1 MDWVQR
7 ELPGYWRNRLV
18 IKQNVRKI
26 TYVLVAVLILAGC
39 YLGYEKLTR
48 VPRKQVDI
56 LFLGDSL
63 IGQYRDETSIPYL
76 VGQELGMSVFNG
88 AMGGTSM
95 ANLNV
100 DGNEAY
106 QKDGL
111 SLAALSKAISY
122 DDFGRQQTITVRES
136 ATEHFPAVIDE
147 LEQINFEMLDYLII
161 EYGTNDYFAGVTVD
175 NPENLYDETT
185 FAGALRSSVEILRK
199 SYPHLQIILIS
210 PTYNWYLNTVEN
222 CENKDFGGGYM
233 PGYVNAVASIAE
245 QYDVGYVDVYTDFYP
260 QKAHVEALIYTE
272 DGVHPN
278 EDGRKKIADAICDYI
293 KSN

>member
-1 MDWVQR
+1 MT
-7 ELPGYWRNRLV
+7 
-18 IKQNVRKI
+18 KQNVKKI
-26 TYVLVAVLILAGC
+26 TYLIIALGIILVCV
-39 YLGYEKLTR
+39 LGYMKATK
-48 VPRKQVDI
+48 VSKKQVDI

-76 VGQELGMSVFNG
+76 VGQELGMTVFNG

-100 DGNEAY
+100 NGNEAY

-122 DDFGRQQTITVRES
+122 DDFGRQQTIMVRES

-147 LEQINFEMLDYLII
+147 LEQIDFEKLEYLII
-161 EYGTNDYFAGVTVD
+161 EYGTNDYFAGVRVENQE
-175 NPENLYDETT
+175 NPYDETT
-185 FAGALRSSVEILRK
+185 FAGALLSSVEILRK
-199 SYPHLQIILIS
+199 SFPELQIILIS

-233 PGYVNAVASIAE
+233 PEYVNAVSQIAA

-260 QKAHVEALIYTE
+260 QKAHDEALIYTE

-278 EDGRKKIADAICDYI
+278 EDGRKKIAEAICDYI
-293 KSN
+293 KGN